1 MKKKFVKVSLFC
13 ALAATASTAF
23 VACADYDDDIKN
35 LQEQVDANKTLA
47 ETLDAQIQDL
57 KKAQETANAEIQ
69 AAKDAAAAAQE
80 AADKANELAKQAAQK
95 LRLRLSKKLQSLL
108 KL

>member
-13 ALAATASTAF
+13 ALVATASTGF

-80 AADKANELAKQAAQK
+80 AADKANELAK
-95 LRLRLSKKLQSLL
+95 
-108 KL
+108 